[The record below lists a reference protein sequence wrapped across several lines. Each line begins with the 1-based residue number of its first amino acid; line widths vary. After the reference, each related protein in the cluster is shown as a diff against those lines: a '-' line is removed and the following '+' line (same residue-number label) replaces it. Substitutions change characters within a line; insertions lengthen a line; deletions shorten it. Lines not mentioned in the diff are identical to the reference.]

1 MSSAV
6 PARKGLA
13 LAEKAY
19 DLVQARPSRAVA
31 LAEEAFAL
39 ARAER
44 DAEAQVAA
52 LHTLSWAQRVM
63 GDPRAMRT
71 ARTGIR
77 IGEKNG
83 ARRRVALLRRNY
95 ASGLAFAGYTE
106 AARREMEKAVADL
119 HGRDRAE
126 SEVFRIAIH
135 RRAHAVDPA
144 AHRSV
149 LKAAASALRV
159 LDGDDI
165 WQARLLNNRGAL
177 HLDRGE
183 LDAAEADLRRAV
195 EFYRRAGAGAAAS
208 DSAVGLAEV
217 ALMRGDL
224 LGCLATIDD
233 LKAGLPEGS
242 PTFSLDYCRAVAL
255 AHARLLPEA
264 AGAIDAYIE
273 SCSRSGRGDYRAN
286 ALIDAAMI
294 AIRSGDAE
302 SGLQFS
308 RRALRSFAARAKDID
323 AARARIVYLRARL
336 ATGTVR
342 RSSVSA
348 GIEAATI
355 LETAG
360 WRLDALRAHLL
371 AGRLALVARSEMPAR
386 RQLALAEPLRV
397 RGTVADRIELSHVRA
412 LMQIAD
418 GKTSA
423 ARRTLKRGLRLLE
436 KYRAALGGIELRA
449 TASQLGTELA
459 EAGLRLALASSTPTT
474 VLEWA
479 ELLRANALR
488 LPFERPSPDPKLRKL
503 LAELRRLENQRL
515 AAERQGTPLPRLAAH
530 QAQIETAIRARTRR
544 VRGGSAPLPTTPA
557 LREIA
562 RALGDRVLVE
572 YVELDGRLR
581 ALTLVRGR
589 LTLHDLGDVSPATE
603 LEWLRFGLN
612 RVARAKGSMQRTARQ
627 TAAASAARLDRMLI
641 EPLPIPAGDVPLVI
655 VPTGPLHVLPWAAL
669 PSLHGRPVVVAPSL
683 SSWLRLAKRR
693 RGRAGKTV
701 LVAGPRLRH
710 TAAEVGGL
718 AASTPDAIV
727 LQGRAATAAAALE
740 AIEGATLVHIACHG
754 RFRSDSPLF
763 SSLELADGPLTAL
776 DLQRLRRPPD
786 VLVLS
791 VCDLALSYRHAGDE
805 LLGFSALMLA
815 MGTRTIVASVVPV
828 PDAAARRLMLA
839 FHAEVAQGASPASAL
854 ARAHASL
861 GRASAPA
868 FVCLGVG

>member
-1 MSSAV
+1 MSSAA
-6 PARKGLA
+6 PARRGLA
-13 LAEKAY
+13 LAERAY
-19 DLVQARPSRAVA
+19 DLVQVRPTRAVA
-31 LAEEAFAL
+31 LAERASAL

-44 DAEAQVAA
+44 DAEALVAA
-52 LHTLSWAQRVM
+52 LHALSWAQRVM

-71 ARTGIR
+71 ARAGIR

-95 ASGLAFAGYTE
+95 AHGLAFAGYTE
-106 AARREMEKAVADL
+106 AARREMERAVADL

-149 LKAAASALRV
+149 LRAAASALRV

-195 EFYRRAGAGAAAS
+195 ELYRRVGAGAAAS

-233 LKAGLPEGS
+233 LKAALPEGS

-264 AGAIDAYIE
+264 AAAIDAYIE
-273 SCSRSGRGDYRAN
+273 SCARSGRGDYRAN
-286 ALIDAAMI
+286 ALIDAATI
-294 AIRSGDAE
+294 AIRSGDTA
-302 SGLQFS
+302 SALRFS
-308 RRALRSFAARAKDID
+308 RRALRSFAARSKNVD
-323 AARARIVYLRARL
+323 AARARTVYLRARL

-342 RSSVSA
+342 RSSVRA
-348 GIEAATI
+348 CIEAANV

-360 WRLDALRAHLL
+360 WRLDALRTHLL
-371 AGRLALVARSEMPAR
+371 AARLALAAGADAVAQQ
-386 RQLALAEPLRV
+386 QLALARRLST
-397 RGTVADRIELSHVRA
+397 RGTVADRIELSYVRA
-412 LMQIAD
+412 LSQVAD
-418 GKTSA
+418 GKVTVA
-423 ARRTLKRGLRLLE
+423 PRTLKDGLRLLE
-436 KYRAALGGIELRA
+436 EYRAALGAVELRA

-459 EAGLRLALASSTPTT
+459 EAGLRLALASSTPTRA
-474 VLEWA
+474 LEWA

-488 LPFERPSPDPKLRKL
+488 LPFDRPSSDPKLRTL
-503 LAELRRLENQRL
+503 LAELRRLDNQRQ
-515 AAERQGTPLPRLAAH
+515 ASERQGRPLPRLAAR

-544 VRGGSAPLPTTPA
+544 VRGGSAPLPTTPT
-557 LREIA
+557 LRELA

-572 YVELDGRLR
+572 YVELDGRLS
-581 ALTLVRGR
+581 ALTIARGR
-589 LTLHDLGDVSPATE
+589 LALHDLGDVSPATE
-603 LEWLRFGLN
+603 LEWLRFGLS
-612 RVARAKGSMQRTARQ
+612 RLARAKGSMRRTARQ
-627 TAAASAARLDRMLI
+627 TAAAAAGRLDQMLI
-641 EPLPIPAGDVPLVI
+641 EPLQMPVHDAPLVI
-655 VPTGPLHVLPWAAL
+655 VPTGPLHALPWAAL

-683 SSWLRLAKRR
+683 SLWLRLAMR
-693 RGRAGKTV
+693 RGRRRGKTV

-710 TAAEVGGL
+710 TAAEVREL
-718 AASTPDAIV
+718 AASTPEAIV
-727 LQGRAATAAAALE
+727 LQGKAATAAAALE

-754 RFRSDSPLF
+754 RFRADSPLF

-786 VLVLS
+786 LLVLS

-805 LLGFSALMLA
+805 LLGFSASMLA

-839 FHAEVAQGASPASAL
+839 FHAEVARGVSPASAL
-854 ARAHASL
+854 ARAQVSS
-861 GRASAPA
+861 GRASPSG